1 MTDILIDDTATEAVR
16 TLIRAF
22 PLVPVSQ
29 PPEQGSYLLAEHDT
43 VSLRLVG
50 EKSNVIVDFTS
61 GAAQYRRTKGGGE
74 LIAKAVNHTAHP
86 TVWDATAGLGRDSF
100 VLASLGLTVT
110 AFEQH
115 PAVACLLSD
124 GIRRALFNPE
134 TQDTAARINLH
145 FGNAAEQMPALVKTQ
160 GKPDIVY
167 LDPMYP
173 ERRKSAAVKK
183 EMAYFHRLVGEAQ
196 DEVILLHTA
205 RQTAKKTRRRQTPA
219 PRRTPC
225 RTSPRLPIHRQ
236 KHPLRRLP
244 ALRSGQG
251 ITPIKQDTEK
261 FAVLMQTRNRF
272 LRFDCFG

>member
-1 MTDILIDDTATEAVR
+1 M
-16 TLIRAF
+16 
-22 PLVPVSQ
+22 PVSQ

-50 EKSNVIVDFTS
+50 EKATS
-61 GAAQYRRTKGGGE
+61 SSIYLRRGTIPAHKGGGE

-183 EMAYFHRLVGEAQ
+183 KWLISTGLSAKRKMRSSSFIPHAKRQKNASSSN
-196 DEVILLHTA
+196 A
-205 RQTAKKTRRRQTPA
+205 RASANTLPDKPPPTNTPAKAPASTFTCPTERTRDNAHKTR
-219 PRRTPC
+219 
-225 RTSPRLPIHRQ
+225 HR
-236 KHPLRRLP
+236 
-244 ALRSGQG
+244 
-251 ITPIKQDTEK
+251 K

>member
-1 MTDILIDDTATEAVR
+1 MTDILIDNTATETVR

-50 EKSNVIVDFTS
+50 EKSSVIIDFAS

-74 LIAKAVNHTAHP
+74 LIAKAVNHTAKP

-100 VLASLGLTVT
+100 VLASLGLSVT

-124 GIRRALFNPE
+124 GIRRALLNPE
-134 TQDTAARINLH
+134 TQDTAACINLH
-145 FGNAAEQMPALVKTQ
+145 FGNAAEQMPALVQTQ

-196 DEVILLHTA
+196 DEAVLLHTA
-205 RQTAKKTRRRQTPA
+205 RQTAKKRVVVKRPRLGGLLAGQTPA
-219 PRRTPC
+219 YQYTGKS
-225 RTSPRLPIHRQ
+225 T
-236 KHPLRRLP
+236 
-244 ALRSGQG
+244 
-251 ITPIKQDTEK
+251 
-261 FAVLMQTRNRF
+261 
-272 LRFDCFG
+272 RFDVYLPYEPDNG

>member
-1 MTDILIDDTATEAVR
+1 MTDILIDNTATETVR

-50 EKSNVIVDFTS
+50 EPSSVIVDFAA
-61 GAAQYRRTKGGGE
+61 GAAQSRRTHGGGE
-74 LIAKAVNHTAHP
+74 LIAKAVNHTAKP

-124 GIRRALFNPE
+124 GIRRALLNPE

-145 FGNAAEQMPALVKTQ
+145 FGNAAEQMPALVQTQ
-160 GKPDIVY
+160 GKPDIV
-167 LDPMYP
+167 
-173 ERRKSAAVKK
+173 
-183 EMAYFHRLVGEAQ
+183 
-196 DEVILLHTA
+196 
-205 RQTAKKTRRRQTPA
+205 
-219 PRRTPC
+219 
-225 RTSPRLPIHRQ
+225 
-236 KHPLRRLP
+236 
-244 ALRSGQG
+244 
-251 ITPIKQDTEK
+251 
-261 FAVLMQTRNRF
+261 
-272 LRFDCFG
+272 

>member
-1 MTDILIDDTATEAVR
+1 MTDILIDNTATEAVR
-16 TLIRAF
+16 ALIQAF

-50 EKSNVIVDFTS
+50 EKSSVIVDFAS

-74 LIAKAVNHTAHP
+74 LIAKAVNHTAKP

-124 GIRRALFNPE
+124 GIRRALLNPE
-134 TQDTAARINLH
+134 TQDTAARITLH
-145 FGNAAEQMPALVKTQ
+145 FGNSAVQMPALVQTQ

-173 ERRKSAAVKK
+173 ERRKSAA
-183 EMAYFHRLVGEAQ
+183 AYFHRLVGEAQ
-196 DEVILLHTA
+196 DEAVLLHTA
-205 RQTAKKTRRRQTPA
+205 RQTAKKRVVVKR
-219 PRRTPC
+219 
-225 RTSPRLPIHRQ
+225 PRLGEHLAGQ
-236 KHPLRRLP
+236 AP
-244 ALRSGQG
+244 AYQYTGKS
-251 ITPIKQDTEK
+251 T
-261 FAVLMQTRNRF
+261 
-272 LRFDCFG
+272 RFDVYLPYEADKG

>member
-22 PLVPVSQ
+22 PSCPFPNRPNKAVTS
-29 PPEQGSYLLAEHDT
+29 LLNTIPSA
-43 VSLRLVG
+43 SGLSG
-50 EKSNVIVDFTS
+50 KSNVIVDLPPARHNT
-61 GAAQYRRTKGGGE
+61 GAQ
-74 LIAKAVNHTAHP
+74 KAEENSSPKPSTTAHP

-124 GIRRALFNPE
+124 GIRRALLNPE
-134 TQDTAARINLH
+134 TQDTAARIGLH

-173 ERRKSAAVKK
+173 ERRKSAAVKRNGLFPP
-183 EMAYFHRLVGEAQ
+183 ACRRS
-196 DEVILLHTA
+196 A
-205 RQTAKKTRRRQTPA
+205 R
-219 PRRTPC
+219 
-225 RTSPRLPIHRQ
+225 
-236 KHPLRRLP
+236 
-244 ALRSGQG
+244 
-251 ITPIKQDTEK
+251 
-261 FAVLMQTRNRF
+261 
-272 LRFDCFG
+272 